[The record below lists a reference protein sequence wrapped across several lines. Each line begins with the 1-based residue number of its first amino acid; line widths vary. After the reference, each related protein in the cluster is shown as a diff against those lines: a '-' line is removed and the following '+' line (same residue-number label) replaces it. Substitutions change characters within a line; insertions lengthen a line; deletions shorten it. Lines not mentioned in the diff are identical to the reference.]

1 MVEKMITL
9 IGVGHVFGL
18 DEHVKRIIRE
28 RRPNVV
34 CLELDQERFE
44 ALRERDGERD
54 PNPFFNLL
62 ERFQER
68 IAHSFG
74 ATPGSEMLA
83 GADAA
88 RDVGANVA
96 LIDRDIRVTLSRLLK
111 MLPLKEKVILFVSGI
126 TSLFASKK
134 RIDAELARI
143 RTDDSYIDDFTKDA
157 PMFKQVLIDERNEH
171 MANVMLEMSR
181 RTAGIVAVIGDGHV
195 LGVEK
200 LLRDK
205 GAQTEVIRLRDIE
218 KGEGSNRFASFRF

>member
-44 ALRERDGERD
+44 ALRERGERD

-96 LIDRDIRVTLSRLLK
+96 LIDRDIRVTLNRLLK
-111 MLPLKEKVILFVSGI
+111 VLPLKEKVILFVSGI
-126 TSLFASKK
+126 SSLFASKK

-171 MANVMLEMSR
+171 MANAMLELSKG
-181 RTAGIVAVIGDGHV
+181 TLGIVAVIGDGHV

-200 LLRDK
+200 LLKDK
-205 GAQTEVIRLRDIE
+205 GARTEVIRLRDID